1 MTDTPT
7 ILDLDR
13 LGVRY
18 GRTTVLRDVSLRI
31 DPGEVV
37 ALIGRNGV
45 GKSSIVRCLLGH
57 QRPSSGSVRLFGDDV
72 WRHRSRLMTRVG
84 VVPEEPDAPPAMTA
98 RQLAA
103 FCKPLYPTFDRAAF
117 DARLDR
123 FGVPTATPFGKLSKG
138 QKAQIHLALALA
150 PQPDFLVLDDPTLGL
165 DVVARRAVFE
175 ELVDELA
182 DLQTTVFLT
191 SHDLPGV
198 ESLASRVAVL
208 SNGGLVLDEAVDE
221 LKERHR
227 HVELPI
233 DDDSA
238 ADALIDAMS
247 PLAERHRGRRREVLV
262 ERFDPASYDRL
273 VSRFG
278 AERVATYAAD
288 LEEILIATTDVGAG
302 PERDSTR

>member
-7 ILDLDR
+7 LELDA

-18 GRTTVLRDVSLRI
+18 GRTTILDGVSLRI

-57 QRPSSGSVRLFGDDV
+57 QRPSSGTARLFAHDV
-72 WRHRSRLMTRVG
+72 WRQRARLMTRVG

-98 RQLAA
+98 RQLAS
-103 FCKPLYPTFDRAAF
+103 FCAPLYPTFDRAAF

-123 FGVPTATPFGKLSKG
+123 FGVPTKTAFGKLSKG

-150 PQPDFLVLDDPTLGL
+150 PRPEFLVLDDPTLGL

-182 DLQTTVFLT
+182 ELETTVFLT

-208 SNGGLVLDEAVDE
+208 SKGTLVLDEAVDE

-227 HVELPI
+227 HIELPT
-233 DDDSA
+233 DDDPDA
-238 ADALIDAMS
+238 NALIDAMS
-247 PLAERHRGRRREVLV
+247 PLDERRRGRRREILV
-262 ERFDPASYDRL
+262 EHFDDDAYQRL
-273 VSRFG
+273 VRHFG
-278 AERVATYAAD
+278 AERVDTYAAD
-288 LEEILIATTDVGAG
+288 LEAILISTTDVGAD
-302 PERDSTR
+302 RQR